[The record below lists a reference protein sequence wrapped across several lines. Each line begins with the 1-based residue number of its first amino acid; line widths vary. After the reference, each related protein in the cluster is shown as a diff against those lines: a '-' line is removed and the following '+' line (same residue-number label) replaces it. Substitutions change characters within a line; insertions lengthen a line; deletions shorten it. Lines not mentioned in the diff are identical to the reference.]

1 MISDDFTWPGRLP
14 DNPAHDLITAYL
26 VIDIQKSPQWAE
38 ELLQKIREV
47 KSGRIS
53 SWERTGNAYCLRL
66 FPDRVEIEEDY
77 AEESAEVVRISINDF
92 EAAVTAWYESVKLDC
107 QKKTN

>member
-1 MISDDFTWPGRLP
+1 MSDSFTWPGRLP
-14 DNPAHDLITAYL
+14 GNPAHDLITAYL

-38 ELLQKIREV
+38 ELLQKTREV
-47 KSGRIS
+47 KSGRIP

-77 AEESAEVVRISINDF
+77 AEESAEAVEISIDDF
-92 EAAVTAWYESVKLDC
+92 EAAVAAWRELC
-107 QKKTN
+107 P